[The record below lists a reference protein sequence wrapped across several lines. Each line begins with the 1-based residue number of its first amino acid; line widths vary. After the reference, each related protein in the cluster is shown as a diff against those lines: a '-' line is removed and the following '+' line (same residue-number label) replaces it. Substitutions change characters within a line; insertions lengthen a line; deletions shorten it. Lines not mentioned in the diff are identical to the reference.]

1 MVVPILV
8 ISRSYSSTLTGS
20 KGQIQL
26 RVDGNSVINVDGLTL
41 RSSEAGKIKGMHFQ
55 TFFGGMLQIFLFL
68 PKIKFLVGHGED
80 WASPK
85 DQRAWFADITGT
97 IVR

>member
-1 MVVPILV
+1 L
-8 ISRSYSSTLTGS
+8 TLTGS

-26 RVDGNSVINVDGLTL
+26 WIDGNSVIDLDGLTL
-41 RSSEAGKIKGMHFQ
+41 RDTEAGKIKGMHFQ
-55 TFFGGMLQIFLFL
+55 TFFGGMSLKLSL
-68 PKIKFLVGHGED
+68 YPPKIKFLVGHDVD